1 MVEPN
6 HLALHGSISADN
18 GHREIIHELE
28 EKYEEVSM
36 KLKLQK
42 GITELVQQEALNR
55 SVLNESMVSD
65 VHAKVDRLIK
75 TVEDKD
81 YKIEDL
87 E

>member
-1 MVEPN
+1 MVKPN
-6 HLALHGSISADN
+6 NLALHGSISADN

-36 KLKLQK
+36 ELKLQK